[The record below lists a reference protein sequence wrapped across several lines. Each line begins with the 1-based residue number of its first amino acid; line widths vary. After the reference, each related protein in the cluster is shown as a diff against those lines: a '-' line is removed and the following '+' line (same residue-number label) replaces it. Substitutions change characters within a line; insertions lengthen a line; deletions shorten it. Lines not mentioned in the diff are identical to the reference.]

1 MGIPPPTAEPAPA
14 EAGAGGRV
22 PDNEATDERE
32 LVARAVTDPE
42 AFAVLYRRYVDPI
55 YRFAYRR
62 SGSREVAED
71 VTSATFEKALRGLDR
86 FEWRQ
91 GGLRAWLY
99 RIAANEVTDHHR
111 RARRDSSP
119 AGRRA
124 MQLVSGEAPADAEP
138 SFADV
143 PVEQLRAALEN
154 INPRYQEAL
163 SLRYLAGLS
172 AEETAAALGCNRATL
187 AVVLQRAGRALRRQ
201 LEDKGDGVR

>member
-1 MGIPPPTAEPAPA
+1 MGIPPPSADRAPA
-14 EAGAGGRV
+14 DAGAGGRAGDASV
-22 PDNEATDERE
+22 DDRE
-32 LVARAVTDPE
+32 LVARAGEDPE
-42 AFAVLYRRYVDPI
+42 AFAALYRRHVEPI

-91 GGLRAWLY
+91 GGIRPWLY

-119 AGRRA
+119 AGQRA
-124 MQLVSGEAPADAEP
+124 LQRLSADPPAEAG
-138 SFADV
+138 SSLSDV
-143 PVEQLRAALEN
+143 PVEQLRTALEA

-172 AEETAAALGCNRATL
+172 AEETAAALGCSRATL
-187 AVVLQRAGRALRRQ
+187 AVVLHRAGRALERR
-201 LEDKGDGVR
+201 LGGEIR